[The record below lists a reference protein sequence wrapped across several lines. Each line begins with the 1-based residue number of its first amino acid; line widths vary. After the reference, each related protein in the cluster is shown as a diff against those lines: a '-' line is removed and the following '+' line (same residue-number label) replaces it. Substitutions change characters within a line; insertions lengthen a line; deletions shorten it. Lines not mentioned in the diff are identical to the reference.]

1 MSDAMMPSWRVRPQA
16 KAGTGWGIPR
26 RVWWIGGGS
35 LLALALV
42 AGGFWGYSKLGPRG
56 VPLIEADGRPFKVR
70 PDSPGGAVVANQSEL
85 IFERGAART
94 DRPGEARLTAG
105 PEAPRLDAL
114 RAQGNAA
121 PTAMPA
127 PATTPAAAPA
137 APSAAPSAPAV
148 AQQPARPAAA
158 QGRVQVQLLAAR
170 SEEAARTEWDRL
182 ARRAPELAGRS
193 PVISRLDRPEGQAP
207 LFRLRTG
214 GFADPAAA
222 RAFCEQIKARQLD
235 CMVIPG

>member
-42 AGGFWGYSKLGPRG
+42 AGGFWSYSKLGPRG

-94 DRPGEARLTAG
+94 DRPGEARLSAG

-121 PTAMPA
+121 PPPA
-127 PATTPAAAPA
+127 APVAPAAAPA
-137 APSAAPSAPAV
+137 PAPAST
-148 AQQPARPAAA
+148 PA
-158 QGRVQVQLLAAR
+158 
-170 SEEAARTEWDRL
+170 
-182 ARRAPELAGRS
+182 
-193 PVISRLDRPEGQAP
+193 
-207 LFRLRTG
+207 
-214 GFADPAAA
+214 
-222 RAFCEQIKARQLD
+222 
-235 CMVIPG
+235 